1 MSKCGIC
8 IISGL
13 AFGIDSISHSSAMYN
28 LGRTIA
34 VLGSGFNNIYPRENE
49 SLYHKILDNKG
60 CVISEYSP
68 ETEINKNNFPRR
80 NELISAL
87 SIGVLVIEAKYRSG
101 SSITANKAFKQRK
114 KVFAI
119 PSNIDSKLG
128 VGTNRLIQ
136 KGGKLVM
143 DPNDI
148 LKELNINKQSKIKQ
162 DWKYEEKIVPN
173 EFKKIYNAIGN
184 MPTDINF
191 ICRKT
196 GLTVQEVSRQLTIL
210 ELNEYIKTLPGGMF
224 IRV

>member
-1 MSKCGIC
+1 
-8 IISGL
+8 
-13 AFGIDSISHSSAMYN
+13 MYN